1 MTVTVLPP
9 GWLQDDDGQPLAKID
24 TITAADGVAL
34 TTILTDN
41 PMSVGVAFMSRAEA
55 VRLGRA
61 LVALNV

>member
-1 MTVTVLPP
+1 MSMTAIPP
-9 GWLQDDDGQPLAKID
+9 GWLQDDEGQPLAKID
-24 TITAADGVAL
+24 TITAGDGVAL
-34 TTILTDN
+34 ITILTDN